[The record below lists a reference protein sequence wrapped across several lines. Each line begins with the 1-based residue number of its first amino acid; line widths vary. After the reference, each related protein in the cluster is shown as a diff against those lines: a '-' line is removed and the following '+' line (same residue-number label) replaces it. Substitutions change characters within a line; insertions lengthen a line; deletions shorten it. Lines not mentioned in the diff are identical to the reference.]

1 MATIEPRLMHLL
13 NDSKSNHDLNEL
25 PPLQS
30 FPIPKGSAVHVSLP
44 SLSLEIDQR
53 DEQFAVKLPAG
64 PPLHHIPPFS
74 TLNSLDD
81 NASAQH
87 IPPLSLVESSEDTP
101 SSQQIPPFST
111 FESLDDA
118 PHRSGPPT
126 RLPNP
131 TYVFDGPARIPQT
144 ANQSIRSLLGDS
156 SPVESSSHSLRKILD
171 DLPPELGIH
180 DDATTKKRHRALA
193 GKEDFVQLP
202 QPLKKQKS
210 AQQVMPPIINGLH
223 EPPPNAAVF
232 PPISSVE
239 FRNGDHSLSLRP
251 IKDLGHIPE
260 DRHAPVTPTEDK
272 TAQPTVKT
280 RRRTKPRRKWTE
292 EETNHLLIGVSRH
305 GVGKW
310 TSILEDPD
318 FQFNDRTAGDLKDRF
333 RTCCPDE
340 LRGQINA
347 GGGAGKGRAS
357 QATTTSPN
365 YSTDTQARTKR
376 TLMLENILI
385 GNDSQPEHDASN
397 ISPANATAA
406 STSTSPV
413 SSSSQPQ
420 PKASADAS
428 QKPRKSRAHRKKLED
443 LAELGISGPFKK
455 SHRRERRPFTEQD
468 DKEILEGIHRYG
480 PAWTKIQRD
489 EAFNLSSRQPTDL
502 RDRVRNKYPDIYAKI
517 EKGAFQIIKE
527 PNNSHRNNLM
537 EPTVNTTIE
546 NSLTSV
552 NKPGGSSLEAQLN
565 RTGSKENL
573 PKWSLQHYAHD
584 IKKHQKRL
592 AAPSHWLLDKLSGV
606 YAPKPSPGPHK
617 QRECLPLIVF
627 IRNRLKYAL
636 NGRETKAILMQRLV
650 KVDGKVR
657 TDSTYPAGFMDV
669 VSIEKTGENFRLVYD
684 TKGRF
689 TVHRIQA
696 EEAEYKLGKVK
707 RVQLGR
713 GGIPFLVTHDARTI
727 RYPDPLIKVND
738 TVKINLDTG
747 KITDFIKFDT
757 GALAMVTAGN
767 NMGRVGVITHRER
780 HDGGFNIVHLK
791 DAIDN
796 TFTTRESNVFV
807 IGTEKPWISLPKGKG
822 VKLTIA
828 EERDRRRAQTI
839 AGH

>member
-1 MATIEPRLMHLL
+1 MHLL
-13 NDSKSNHDLNEL
+13 NDSKSSHDPNEL

-87 IPPLSLVESSEDTP
+87 IPPLSLVESYEDAP
-101 SSQQIPPFST
+101 SSQQIPPFSS

-144 ANQSIRSLLGDS
+144 ANQSIRALLGDS

-251 IKDLGHIPE
+251 LKDLGHIPE
-260 DRHAPVTPTEDK
+260 DRHAPATPIEDK
-272 TAQPTVKT
+272 TAQPAVKT

-347 GGGAGKGRAS
+347 GGGASKGRAS
-357 QATTTSPN
+357 QATTTSPT

-385 GNDSQPEHDASN
+385 GNDSQPEHDPSN
-397 ISPANATAA
+397 MSPANAIAA

-420 PKASADAS
+420 PKASGDTS

-537 EPTVNTTIE
+537 EPMVNTTIE
-546 NSLTSV
+546 NSLTLV

-584 IKKHQKRL
+584 MSEASTMGHHDQQGSSLPGNSGEMDISRL
-592 AAPSHWLLDKLSGV
+592 LLD
-606 YAPKPSPGPHK
+606 
-617 QRECLPLIVF
+617 
-627 IRNRLKYAL
+627 
-636 NGRETKAILMQRLV
+636 
-650 KVDGKVR
+650 
-657 TDSTYPAGFMDV
+657 
-669 VSIEKTGENFRLVYD
+669 D
-684 TKGRF
+684 TRK
-689 TVHRIQA
+689 
-696 EEAEYKLGKVK
+696 
-707 RVQLGR
+707 
-713 GGIPFLVTHDARTI
+713 
-727 RYPDPLIKVND
+727 
-738 TVKINLDTG
+738 
-747 KITDFIKFDT
+747 
-757 GALAMVTAGN
+757 
-767 NMGRVGVITHRER
+767 
-780 HDGGFNIVHLK
+780 
-791 DAIDN
+791 
-796 TFTTRESNVFV
+796 
-807 IGTEKPWISLPKGKG
+807 
-822 VKLTIA
+822 
-828 EERDRRRAQTI
+828 
-839 AGH
+839 